1 MTIYVKSL
9 HPLVLEGWLAEVDA
23 LPNRKKSKWSALAK
37 NPQGVWHKYRYN
49 EGHFE
54 IKFDAAVA
62 KQFGRVMTY
71 PTDGWAPVVPLRGT
85 ATFEQIERA
94 YGSQHAKTYTE
105 NLHSSMYAGR
115 LEQTDEQAVSP
126 AGLVQQ
132 HNAVVEAI
140 AANHTGQHH
149 RNHTITVPTAP
160 GQPVRG

>member
-1 MTIYVKSL
+1 MAIYVKSM

-54 IKFDAAVA
+54 IKFDAAVN
-62 KQFGRVMTY
+62 KQFGTVMTY

-94 YGSQHAKTYTE
+94 YGSRHAREVTE
-105 NLHSSMYAGR
+105 NRHDTICAGR
-115 LEQTDEQAVSP
+115 LEQTDEEAVSR

-132 HNAVVEAI
+132 HNATVLAI
-140 AANHTGQHH
+140 AANQTGHHH
-149 RNHTITVPTAP
+149 RNHAITVPTAA

>member
-1 MTIYVKSL
+1 M
-9 HPLVLEGWLAEVDA
+9 A
-23 LPNRKKSKWSALAK
+23 
-37 NPQGVWHKYRYN
+37 
-49 EGHFE
+49 
-54 IKFDAAVA
+54 
-62 KQFGRVMTY
+62 Y

-94 YGSQHAKTYTE
+94 YGSQHAKNDTE

-115 LEQTDEQAVSP
+115 LEQTDEQAVSR

-132 HNAVVEAI
+132 HNAVVLAI

-149 RNHTITVPTAP
+149 RNQTITVPTAA